1 MSTLICKT
9 LKLYKS
15 GDVGRFYDVVERAPE
30 KLGTLAFEQETLGYC
45 GSTTL

>member
-1 MSTLICKT
+1 MCKT
-9 LKLYKS
+9 LQLYES
-15 GDVGRFYDVVERAPE
+15 CGVGRFDDDAERTPE